1 MIRPEIVGG
10 GLVVVV
16 IVEAA
21 YLILLGYWGNVFTL
35 CITDIGPG

>member
-16 IVEAA
+16 VEAA
-21 YLILLGYWGNVFTL
+21 YLILLGYRGNVFTL